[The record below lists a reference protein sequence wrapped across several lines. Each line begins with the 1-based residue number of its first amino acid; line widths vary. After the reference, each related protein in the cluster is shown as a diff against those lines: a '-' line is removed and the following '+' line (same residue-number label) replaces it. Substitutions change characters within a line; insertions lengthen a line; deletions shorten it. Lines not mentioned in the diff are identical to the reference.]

1 MRGAEQ
7 LSQAILESGVYGTE
21 HMVCHDA
28 MLTCPKIQ
36 LW

>member
-7 LSQAILESGVYGTE
+7 LSSAILESGVHGTK
-21 HMVCHDA
+21 HVACHDA

-36 LW
+36 L